1 MTIFNKLRAGFSS
14 SSPETTEAVGRELAG
29 AVQPDRLIALSGD
42 LGTGKTTLIR
52 GIARGLGISGTV
64 NSPTYTIYTIH
75 QGDRQL
81 LHMDAYR
88 LSDAS
93 DLETLA
99 LEDFLLSPFLIA
111 VEWPERIPGFI
122 DAFPAFHLELTIA
135 GNQEHHIRLVR
146 SPD

>member
-1 MTIFNKLRAGFSS
+1 MTIFNKLRAGFRSA
-14 SSPETTEAVGRELAG
+14 SPESTEAVGRELAG
-29 AVQPDRLIALSGD
+29 AVPPDSLIALSGD

-52 GIARGLGISGTV
+52 GIARGLGITATV
-64 NSPTYTIYTIH
+64 NSPTYTVYTIH
-75 QGDRQL
+75 QGERQL

-99 LEDFLLSPFLIA
+99 LEDFLQSPFLIA

-122 DAFPAFHLELTIA
+122 DAYPAYLLELTIA
-135 GNQEHHIRLVR
+135 GNHDHQIRLVR